1 MATVDQ
7 LNQALLSQLAS
18 IAFRPVSRKTS
29 DYDIALQIMKNSN
42 VDFSNVWSM
51 NKSAVPVKTQTRND
65 GHSTISRIIDVL
77 SRPLYGMANVAKSE
91 LGNIAG
97 GNYNISD
104 LAGLSSIGILTH
116 LPELGR
122 GLSGKD
128 KTTTAEIKKEIERQ
142 GVNIPDILDKG
153 VGGFVTNLAGDIALD
168 PLTFVGPGAV
178 KGVARGAFK
187 ALGKEAP
194 KWAQAAKAIEDAPA
208 VSTALEE
215 STKRMAIADIS
226 LSPQA
231 AKLFG
236 FKQRQEANEV
246 LKAMDV
252 STEGKKTFND
262 IFSSILKERLSKP
275 QQAID
280 KKASDI
286 ALVVSGHPVRMK
298 FRGPKGKFLPDGAKV
313 PTGPKPSS
321 AMSFTGR
328 STPASL
334 SYGLR
339 NVKPNAKPGPVFADL
354 NEAITRAVNPML
366 EEPIRAIK
374 PGETLS
380 ERGVIHGV
388 MARFATHLGQQDLR
402 PIVLDKMTSAKARA
416 EARIQAINTALK
428 GFGDDE
434 ILEAWDIARH
444 ARPRDLARDDRVA
457 NLADELTGVMENFFR
472 SRAIPENVAR
482 GNSVTLRNGTDIDD
496 LNKMLERYGVPFK
509 FTKDTVKN
517 EITQKEFSYGKGTDW
532 LFSWETFK
540 PKDAQQI
547 KQFLFGVQ
555 QAGEQLAAE
564 YAVLDDFAARFGSRI
579 PKNGHSVKI
588 KGVKRLEG
596 YYFKPEIADQISTAL
611 KTLNEVYRPNSKV
624 TKFIA
629 KATSMWKSGVTKYH
643 PRHHIMNL
651 VGDSFLMWIAGVN
664 DPRVFTKAAK
674 ILYAQKGRYK
684 DLRDVNELVGPD
696 AIKNA
701 MAKPDTVITVNKSG
715 QRFTANQLYIAAYNY
730 GLLQKASVIEDI
742 ASPGGPLGIQPFKGK
757 VSEAFSKLSETREH
771 YIKLAHF
778 VDAVSKSTGKDYKK
792 IFEQA
797 AHEVR
802 KWHPDG
808 LDLTKTEQAIRANLI
823 PFYSWTRKA
832 IPLLIEGAVMRPQ
845 KTILAPA
852 RFQYNLQQSLGIQ
865 SSPSDLFP
873 VDQMFPEW
881 IQEEG
886 IGPLGKVGM
895 PGLAGFIGGL
905 GRQDPEHPNAYTV
918 AGIPTPFQEMF
929 GTFGGFD
936 PEGIRSGVLGM
947 LNPGIKIPMELAV
960 TKRVTLTDQPLYGD
974 NSKDIGDY
982 LTEQIPIVNQI
993 SRITNIGLTG
1003 PTSRGEKEGLGNREA
1018 LINWLTGAGI
1028 IGTGPYIK
1036 SAEFEDIPRQKKQNK
1051 KYREFAEEI
1060 GYPLKK
1066 NQKIPDWIKQ
1076 LYEQRRQ

>member
-51 NKSAVPVKTQTRND
+51 NKSTVPVKTQTRND

-104 LAGLSSIGILTH
+104 FAGLSSIGVMTH
-116 LPELGR
+116 LPELWR

-215 STKRMAIADIS
+215 STKRMAIADVS

-865 SSPSDLFP
+865 SSPSDPFP